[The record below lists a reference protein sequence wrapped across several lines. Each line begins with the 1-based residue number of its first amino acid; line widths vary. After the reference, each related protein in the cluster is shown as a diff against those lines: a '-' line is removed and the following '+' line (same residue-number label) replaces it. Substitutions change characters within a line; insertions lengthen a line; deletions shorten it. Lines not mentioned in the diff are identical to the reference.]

1 MNHSR
6 YMSLSLIRFVRRLS
20 SSPSHGSQ
28 GQGVS
33 VKQEPQL
40 QTPWL
45 APAINIDLLFP
56 RHRFG
61 SSRFNAIVLLFLRL
75 FYHAASFEAA
85 VAATP
90 SMNGTR
96 SGTGSLLTH
105 PLPRHYSQDGD
116 DIAERPTTGPVLPQQ
131 LKSYQ
136 VLSTSAWLEAIQN
149 EAHQYRNCRI
159 QSISWIKAL
168 ASPFSH
174 EFIQFI
180 VEDSVSGERTR
191 VVAGREDSGDW
202 VYVGWNWQSGQ
213 VPNDHY
219 ILPLPLL
226 TLSFERN
233 TGGGLPDLLSLA
245 QVLASTTER
254 QPYYTFHREMC
265 WWYAETVFDG
275 MFSRYGGSVKEWEWA
290 KYRYS
295 FIVKT
300 SLLRRRVLTE
310 HAERFK
316 GELMEGMEY

>member
-1 MNHSR
+1 MNNNHYR
-6 YMSLSLIRFVRRLS
+6 SLSLIRFLRRLS
-20 SSPSHGSQ
+20 SSSSSQ
-28 GQGVS
+28 GVAQGG
-33 VKQEPQL
+33 VKQPQL

-45 APAINIDLLFP
+45 APAIIDLLFP

-85 VAATP
+85 V
-90 SMNGTR
+90 GTSSIDGAG
-96 SGTGSLLTH
+96 SGSGSLLSL
-105 PLPRHYSQDGD
+105 PLQRHYSPD
-116 DIAERPTTGPVLPQQ
+116 DFDERQPTVPGLPEQ

-136 VLSTSAWLEAIQN
+136 KLSTSAWLEAIQN
-149 EAHQYRNCRI
+149 EASQYRNCQI

-180 VEDSVSGERTR
+180 VKDSVSGERTR

-226 TLSFERN
+226 TLTFGCEI
-233 TGGGLPDLLSLA
+233 GGRLPDVQSLA
-245 QVLASTTER
+245 KVLASTTER

-275 MFSRYGGSVKEWEWA
+275 MFSQYGGSVKEWEWA

-300 SLLRRRVLTE
+300 SLLRRKVLTE

-316 GELMEGMEY
+316 SELMEGMEY

>member
-1 MNHSR
+1 M
-6 YMSLSLIRFVRRLS
+6 
-20 SSPSHGSQ
+20 
-28 GQGVS
+28 
-33 VKQEPQL
+33 
-40 QTPWL
+40 
-45 APAINIDLLFP
+45 D
-56 RHRFG
+56 
-61 SSRFNAIVLLFLRL
+61 
-75 FYHAASFEAA
+75 
-85 VAATP
+85 
-90 SMNGTR
+90 GT
-96 SGTGSLLTH
+96 SSLLTH
-105 PLPRHYSQDGD
+105 PMPRHYPSDDFDERQPTVPGLPSQL
-116 DIAERPTTGPVLPQQ
+116 R
-131 LKSYQ
+131 SYQ
-136 VLSTSAWLEAIQN
+136 KLSTSSWLEAIQ
-149 EAHQYRNCRI
+149 AQPDQYRNCRI

-226 TLSFERN
+226 TLTFGCE
-233 TGGGLPDLLSLA
+233 TGGRLPDVRSLA
-245 QVLASTTER
+245 KVLASTTER

-275 MFSRYGGSVKEWEWA
+275 MFSKYGGSVKEWEWA

-316 GELMEGMEY
+316 SELMEGMEY